1 MEVDIM
7 AAIRSLQSTKLIDE
21 VDLSPFDNIIGFDL
35 GHGQFALNRA
45 SDNRDDTPKTI
56 EIANKKVQIT
66 AVAITHKDEVL
77 IGDSAITGDYEEI
90 KEVWVGFKRRPNG
103 DSEFDRKM
111 QLLMSEVIRKSK
123 ENGKIVIDKNTLILV
138 GCPSE
143 WEPRDQRA
151 YQTILEETFE
161 RFSGEK
167 PTLLVIPESRAAVQT
182 AKVSDCFTISELQR
196 SMVVLIDFGSSTID
210 ITQLKSGKD
219 IHDEDDGCDLGAFLI
234 DQLLLCEVI
243 HRLDEDDR
251 NTVLEALKS
260 NHSNIGSC
268 LVKAR
273 EVKESYFN
281 QEKTAFKEKRTITR
295 GPVILELQNRD
306 EFELDIKM
314 SMGDFRKLINSTP
327 LSRIKESIIKWDL
340 KKELFFFPSERYQK
354 YSYYEAVN
362 AFLQD
367 SKDIINSKHQINAF
381 SKILITGGAARM
393 GLSQEIT
400 NSVFSNSNVLYME
413 DPELVVASGLTLRG
427 RAEILS
433 ARFVKDIQNDMFPNI
448 KGMINSNISLLYPLI
463 IEVIIKHIDGL
474 IRDSIDHSCSNNE
487 QKEDFAR
494 FCVLVMDI
502 WIKDKN
508 INKAVVIKTRE
519 WFYSTLY
526 DEISDTLNVITREHS
541 IPKITIDQK
550 IADNMALTVDTEPIV
565 RVLTSVLKGP
575 VVSNAVENSMDWVDK
590 LYRFFGAFDM
600 SKLLQE
606 QRAKLKSEIVSR
618 IKYEIEKEFKSD
630 SVLLNEFEKT
640 LVISIENELKKII
653 AEETCAYL

>member
-1 MEVDIM
+1 M
-7 AAIRSLQSTKLIDE
+7 AAIRSLQATKLIDE
-21 VDLSPFDNIIGFDL
+21 IDLSPFDNIIGFDL

-45 SDNRDDTPKTI
+45 SDNRDDAPKTI

-66 AVAITHKDEVL
+66 AVAITHKNEVL

-90 KEVWVGFKRRPNG
+90 KEVWIGFKRRPNG

-151 YQTILEETFE
+151 YQTVLEETFE

-182 AKVSDCFTISELQR
+182 AKVSDCFTIFELQR
-196 SMVVLIDFGSSTID
+196 SMVILIDFGSSTID

-234 DQLLLCEVI
+234 DQLLLCEII

-251 NTVLEALKS
+251 NIVLEALKS
-260 NHSNIGSC
+260 NHCNIGSC

-295 GPVILELQNRD
+295 GPVILELQDGD

-314 SMGDFRKLINSTP
+314 SMGDFRNLINSTP

-367 SKDIINSKHQINAF
+367 AKDIINSKHQMNAF

-393 GLSQEIT
+393 GLAQEIT

-433 ARFVKDIQNDMFPNI
+433 ARFVKDIHNEIFPNI
-448 KGMINSNISLLYPLI
+448 KGMIDSNISSLYPLI
-463 IEVIIKHIDGL
+463 NENIVQHMDVMVQEAIKIACEEEQQKDFLVKVCSEVTK
-474 IRDSIDHSCSNNE
+474 
-487 QKEDFAR
+487 K
-494 FCVLVMDI
+494 
-502 WIKDKN
+502 WIKDK
-508 INKAVVIKTRE
+508 KLEEWIKSATIQ
-519 WFYSTLY
+519 WFNSNLY
-526 DEISDTLNVITREHS
+526 NEISDSLNVLTKEHS
-541 IPKITIDQK
+541 VPKIHLDRKT
-550 IADNMALTVDTEPIV
+550 ADIMAHSIDTEPIV
-565 RVLTSVLKGP
+565 KVLTSLFEGS

-606 QRAKLKSEIVSR
+606 QRAKLQFEIIFK
-618 IKYEIEKEFKSD
+618 IKYGIEKEFKND
-630 SVLLNEFEKT
+630 SILLSEFEKT
-640 LVISIENELKKII
+640 LVNSIENELKIII
-653 AEETCAYL
+653 AQETCAYL